1 MTPTVVGSIEALRG
15 MAGAELGPGA
25 PVTIEQARIDG
36 FAELTGDR
44 QWIHTDPER
53 AAAGPFGAP
62 TAHGF
67 LTLSLVGPLSGAL
80 LRVEGTSMSVNYGL
94 ERVRFPS
101 PVPVGAS
108 VQARA
113 RIVSVSDVAGG
124 VQALIRV
131 TVEIPGAPKPACV
144 ADTVVR
150 FYA

>member
-1 MTPTVVGSIEALRG
+1 MTPTVVDGVDALRG
-15 MAGAELGPGA
+15 MAGVQLGPGR
-25 PVTIEQARIDG
+25 PVTIEQAQVDG

-62 TAHGF
+62 IAHGF
-67 LTLSLVGPLSGAL
+67 LTLSLVGPLTGEL

-94 ERVRFPS
+94 DRVRFPS
-101 PVPVGAS
+101 PLPVGAT
-108 VQARA
+108 VQATA
-113 RIVSVSDVAGG
+113 QIVSVSDVAGG
-124 VQALIRV
+124 MQAVIRV
-131 TVEIPGAPKPACV
+131 TIAIPGAPKPACV

>member
-1 MTPTVVGSIEALRG
+1 M
-15 MAGAELGPGA
+15 
-25 PVTIEQARIDG
+25 TIEQAQVDG

-62 TAHGF
+62 IAHGF
-67 LTLSLVGPLSGAL
+67 LTLSLVGPLTGEL

-94 ERVRFPS
+94 DRVRFPS
-101 PVPVGAS
+101 PLPVGAT
-108 VQARA
+108 VQATA
-113 RIVSVSDVAGG
+113 QIVSVSDVAGG
-124 VQALIRV
+124 VQAVIRV
-131 TVEIPGAPKPACV
+131 TIAIPGAPKPACV